1 MQSIKWSIIHAC
13 HREYRPCIPQL
24 NLSPTIIFRII
35 NDETKQAKCST
46 ISFSSDVKMGVAALS
61 ANHHHSFVSTS
72 QSVSKCELSIYLTT
86 LKSCQWPLNLPQLL
100 WITSLITTNCPTVH
114 KLMKNTNSRLWVAG
128 DAKCQVRFELRA
140 ERGPA

>member
-1 MQSIKWSIIHAC
+1 MPSWFMFYLINVYCGRLSCKASNGQLYTLVIVNTDRASS
-13 HREYRPCIPQL
+13 QL
-24 NLSPTIIFRII
+24 NLPPTIIFRII

-100 WITSLITTNCPTVH
+100 WITSLITINCPNVH
-114 KLMKNTNSRLWVAG
+114 RL
-128 DAKCQVRFELRA
+128 E
-140 ERGPA
+140 